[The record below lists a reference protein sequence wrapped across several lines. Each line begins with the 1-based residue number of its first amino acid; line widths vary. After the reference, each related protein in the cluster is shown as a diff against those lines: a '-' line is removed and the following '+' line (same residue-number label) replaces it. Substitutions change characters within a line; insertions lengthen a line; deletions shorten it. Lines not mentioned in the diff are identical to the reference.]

1 MEQKSDRG
9 AKQVGRG
16 QEQCASAEP
25 GRAEE
30 ALKKWY
36 KIRKIEKTFLYLSCM
51 RRTPNGISKQEKV
64 AVTLITRRQMLRILV
79 DIMTVESSIQDRRE
93 LFRKMQGLFQKTVFL
108 QNSSPLSTST
118 PAERNL
124 THSVLFFLKD

>member
-1 MEQKSDRG
+1 
-9 AKQVGRG
+9 
-16 QEQCASAEP
+16 
-25 GRAEE
+25 
-30 ALKKWY
+30 
-36 KIRKIEKTFLYLSCM
+36 M